1 MKQVHFKYESH
12 LMRAGLIQ
20 AGFSFII
27 SIGLSFSAHAQTK
40 PVDTKTR
47 IAANTIEPQRGPV
60 EMGPAMTL
68 TAGKSTLLRLPQA
81 IERISIGNPSIT
93 DVTLISSRE
102 LYLIGKSF
110 GTTNVMLWHQGGGTT
125 VIDVTVQIDTATLQD
140 QIRRL
145 LPGENR
151 IEVRSAAE
159 TIVLAGSV
167 SSALK
172 SVEAVEIAESFA
184 RSYSKTVNL
193 PLAQNTLVSNTNPTG
208 AGAGAAARPAGGGSA
223 SSGAA
228 GNTKVVNLMKID
240 QPMQVMLEVKIA
252 EVSRVL
258 LEKMG
263 VKLSAGRTNGTWTS
277 GIFSQLGQLT
287 SAGLSITKADG
298 RGVQLDAEKQDS
310 LVKILAEPSLV
321 AISGQ
326 EAGFLAGGKIFIP
339 VSRNNANGVTT
350 IALEEKEFGVSLKF
364 TAVVLDKG
372 NISLN
377 VAPEISELNQSGNP
391 FATVGGVTTVLP
403 GFTVRRANT
412 HVILGDGQ
420 TFAIAGL
427 IKNNVTETVR
437 RVPALGE
444 LPILGALFRSTEFQ
458 SDRTELL
465 IIVTPRLVKAL
476 EKEPLLPTDSF
487 PRLRA
492 VKTPSA
498 HRWKA
503 RVIAMYRPIEKHSI
517 QNQTAWS

>member
-1 MKQVHFKYESH
+1 MSTQTIFKPRETISMSVLSLNVAFLTALCLALPSLALAQNKLGESKN
-12 LMRAGLIQ
+12 R
-20 AGFSFII
+20 SV
-27 SIGLSFSAHAQTK
+27 SANA
-40 PVDTKTR
+40 
-47 IAANTIEPQRGPV
+47 EPRGTV

-68 TAGKSTLLRLPQA
+68 TAGKSTLLRLPQT

-93 DVTLISSRE
+93 DVTLISGRE
-102 LYLIGKSF
+102 LYLIGKAF
-110 GTTNVMLWHQGGGTT
+110 GTTNVMLWHQAGGTT

-167 SSALK
+167 SSPLK
-172 SVEAVEIAESFA
+172 ANEAVEIAESFA
-184 RSYSKTVNL
+184 RSYTKTISL
-193 PLAQNTLVSNTNPTG
+193 PLAQNTLASNN
-208 AGAGAAARPAGGGSA
+208 AAAPNARPAASTGGGGS
-223 SSGAA
+223 SSAA
-228 GNTKVVNLMKID
+228 KVVNLMKID

-252 EVSRVL
+252 EVSRTL
-258 LEKMG
+258 LEKLG
-263 VKLSAGRTNGTWTS
+263 VSLSAGRTNGSWTWGVLSKLAQITPS
-277 GIFSQLGQLT
+277 GAQ
-287 SAGLSITKADG
+287 ITRSDG
-298 RGVQLDAEKQDS
+298 RGIAVDAEKQDS

-339 VSRNNANGVTT
+339 VARANSNGITT
-350 IALEEKEFGVSLKF
+350 ITLEEKDYGVSLKF
-364 TAVVLDKG
+364 TPVVLDKG
-372 NISLN
+372 NISLS

-391 FATVGGVTTVLP
+391 FTTVGGVTTVLP

-412 HVILGDGQ
+412 QVILGDGQ
-420 TFAIAGL
+420 SLAIAGL

-476 EKEPLLPTDSF
+476 DKEPMLPTDSF
-487 PRLRA
+487 VAPSRSENLSGGQLEGSGHSDVPA
-492 VKTPSA
+492 DKKTNSTQPKSLEL
-498 HRWKA
+498 K
-503 RVIAMYRPIEKHSI
+503 
-517 QNQTAWS
+517 